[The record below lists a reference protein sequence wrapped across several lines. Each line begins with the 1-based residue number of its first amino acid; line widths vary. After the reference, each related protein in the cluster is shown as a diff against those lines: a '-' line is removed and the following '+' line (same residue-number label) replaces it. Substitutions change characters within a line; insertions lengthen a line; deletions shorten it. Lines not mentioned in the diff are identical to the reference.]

1 MADLVV
7 VDSDLLIDYLRGRET
22 GARLVRALLT
32 EHRLR
37 VTAVTAYE
45 LRVGVDFLSWRDDV
59 LRLLRGRTFPLDLA
73 SALRAGSVASA
84 LRERGRDIGF
94 ADCLQA
100 GICLRYDLPLATR
113 NRRHFGRVDDL
124 RLEEVDPD

>member
-1 MADLVV
+1 MLGEQGPTQEV
-7 VDSDLLIDYLRGRET
+7 DLLLGLEGILDEDE
-22 GARLVRALLT
+22 V
-32 EHRLR
+32 R

-45 LRVGVDFLSWRDDV
+45 LRVADFLSPRDDV

-73 SALRAGSVASA
+73 AALRAGSVASA

-113 NRRHFGRVDDL
+113 NCRHFGRVDDL
-124 RLEEVDPD
+124 RLVDVDPD